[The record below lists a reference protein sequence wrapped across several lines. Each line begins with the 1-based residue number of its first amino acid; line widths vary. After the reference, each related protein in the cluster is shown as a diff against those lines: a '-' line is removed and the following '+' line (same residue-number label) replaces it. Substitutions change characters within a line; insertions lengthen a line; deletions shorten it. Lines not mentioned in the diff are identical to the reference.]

1 MTAAANPARVAVTLF
16 GPQGK
21 GSFNESGLRGALRAQ
36 ERGHAVQ
43 VHWIGAA
50 DTEDRAH
57 HLRQICAGGLDLLV
71 AHGGQGDEPVALVC
85 DEFPDM
91 RFAVTQGHTT
101 AANSA
106 CYEVLQEQSA
116 FLAGVLAAMH
126 TRTGV
131 VAHLSG
137 ERVRPG
143 LKGRAAFAHGV
154 QAAGTGCR
162 LLTTFIGNQH
172 DPERAYAVTHD
183 LRHAG
188 ADIVFAMIDGGR
200 DGVSQ
205 ACRELHMQQI
215 GNVLDW
221 VARDPAVFL
230 ASAVA
235 DSGSC
240 ALQAIEDHA
249 HGHFLPRTVQRYG
262 LENPDCVRLVCGEAV
277 TADERAALARWE
289 QQLLGGMLQ
298 PDTEYAGPE
307 YA

>member
-1 MTAAANPARVAVTLF
+1 MTQARVAVALF

-21 GSFNESGLRGALRAQ
+21 GSFNESGLRGALRAR

-50 DTEDRAH
+50 DTDDRAH
-57 HLRQICAGGLDLLV
+57 HLRQICASGLDLLV

-91 RFAVTQGHTT
+91 QFAVTQGHTT

-116 FLAGVLAAMH
+116 FLAGVLAALH
-126 TRTGV
+126 SRTGI

-154 QAAGTGCR
+154 RAAGNDCR

-172 DPERAYAVTHD
+172 DPERAYAVAHD
-183 LRHAG
+183 LRHGG

-200 DGVSQ
+200 DGVTQ
-205 ACRELHMQQI
+205 ACRELDMRQI

-221 VARDPAVFL
+221 VERDPAVFL

-249 HGHFLPRTVQRYG
+249 DNRFLPRTVRRYG
-262 LENPDCVRLVCGEAV
+262 LENPDCVRLVCSDVVSKEH
-277 TADERAALARWE
+277 RAELAHW
-289 QQLLGGMLQ
+289 QHQLMSGALQ
-298 PDTEYAGPE
+298 PDTEYAGAE
-307 YA
+307 FA

>member
-1 MTAAANPARVAVTLF
+1 MTSAHARVALALF

-21 GSFNESGLRGALRAQ
+21 GSFNESGLHGALRAQ

-50 DTEDRAH
+50 ATEDRAH
-57 HLRQICAGGLDLLV
+57 HLRQICAAGLDLLV
-71 AHGGQGDEPVALVC
+71 AHGGQGDEPVKLVC
-85 DEFPDM
+85 DDFPDM
-91 RFAVTQGHTT
+91 RFAITQGHAT
-101 AANSA
+101 AANLA

-116 FLAGVLAAMH
+116 FLAGVLAALQ
-126 TRTGV
+126 TRTGI

-154 QAAGTGCR
+154 RAAGNDCR

-172 DPERAYAVTHD
+172 DTERAYAVTQD
-183 LRHAG
+183 LCHGG

-205 ACRELHMQQI
+205 ACREMGMQQI

-221 VARDPAVFL
+221 VERDPSVFL

-249 HGHFLPRTVQRYG
+249 QDQFLPQTIQRYG
-262 LENPDCVRLVCGEAV
+262 LENPDYVRLVCGAAV
-277 TADERAALARWE
+277 SQQQQATLAYWQ
-289 QQLLGGMLQ
+289 QQLLSGAIQ
-298 PDTEYAGPE
+298 PATEYEGAE
-307 YA
+307 FA

>member
-1 MTAAANPARVAVTLF
+1 MALF

-21 GSFNESGLRGALRAQ
+21 GSFNESGLLGALRAQ

-50 DTEDRAH
+50 AAEDRAH
-57 HLRQICAGGLDLLV
+57 HLRQICASGLDLLV
-71 AHGGQGDEPVALVC
+71 AHGGQGDEPVSQIC
-85 DEFPDM
+85 DDFPDM
-91 RFAVTQGHTT
+91 QFAITQGHTA
-101 AANSA
+101 AANVA

-116 FLAGVLAAMH
+116 FLAGVLAALH

-154 QAAGTGCR
+154 RAAGNDCR

-172 DPERAYAVTHD
+172 DPERAYAVSHD
-183 LRHAG
+183 LHHSG

-205 ACRELHMQQI
+205 ACRELQFRQI
-215 GNVLDW
+215 GHVLDW
-221 VARDPAVFL
+221 VERDPAVFL

-249 HGHFLPRTVQRYG
+249 RDRFLPNTIRRYG
-262 LENPDCVRLVCGEAV
+262 LDNPDCVRLVCGSTVSQEHLAV
-277 TADERAALARWE
+277 LAHW
-289 QQLLGGMLQ
+289 QQRLLSGMLQ
-298 PDTEYAGPE
+298 PESEYMGAEYA
-307 YA
+307 

>member
-1 MTAAANPARVAVTLF
+1 MTPPPARVAVALF

-21 GSFNESGLRGALRAQ
+21 GSFNESGLRGALRAR

-50 DTEDRAH
+50 ATEDRAH
-57 HLRQICAGGLDLLV
+57 HLRQICAAGLDLLV
-71 AHGGQGDEPVALVC
+71 AHGGQGDEPVSLVC
-85 DEFPDM
+85 GDFPEM
-91 RFAVTQGHTT
+91 RFAITQGHTT
-101 AANSA
+101 AANLA

-116 FLAGVLAAMH
+116 FLAGVLAALQ
-126 TRTGV
+126 TRSGI

-154 QAAGTGCR
+154 RAAGNDCR

-172 DPERAYAVTHD
+172 DPERAYGVTHD
-183 LRHAG
+183 LRHGG

-205 ACRELHMQQI
+205 ACRELRMQQI

-221 VARDPAVFL
+221 VERDPSVFL

-249 HGHFLPRTVQRYG
+249 QDRFAPQTIQRYG
-262 LENPDCVRLVCGEAV
+262 LENPDCVRLVCGVAV
-277 TADERAALARWE
+277 SQQQQAALAHWQ
-289 QQLLGGMLQ
+289 QQLLTGAVQ
-298 PDTEYAGPE
+298 PDTEYAGE
-307 YA
+307 EFG

>member
-1 MTAAANPARVAVTLF
+1 MVLF

-21 GSFNESGLRGALRAQ
+21 GSFNESGLLGAQRAQ
-36 ERGHAVQ
+36 ERGHAVH

-50 DTEDRAH
+50 ATEDRAH

-85 DEFPDM
+85 DDFPEM
-91 RFAVTQGHTT
+91 RFAITQGHT
-101 AANSA
+101 AADNVA

-116 FLAGVLAAMH
+116 FLAGVLAALQ

-154 QAAGTGCR
+154 RAAGNDCR

-172 DPERAYAVTHD
+172 DPERAYAVSHD
-183 LRHAG
+183 LHHSG

-205 ACRELHMQQI
+205 ACRELPLRQI

-221 VARDPAVFL
+221 VERDPAVFV

-249 HGHFLPRTVQRYG
+249 QDRFLPNTIRRYG
-262 LENPDCVRLVCGEAV
+262 LDNPDCVRLVCGATVSQEHQAV
-277 TADERAALARWE
+277 LAHW
-289 QQLLGGMLQ
+289 QQLLLSGMLQ
-298 PDTEYAGPE
+298 PDSEYVGTEYA
-307 YA
+307 